1 MALTEIPI
9 ELSSTPS
16 IVDGGNATAITID
29 SSENVGIG
37 NSTPSSYH
45 ANASDLVVGAATG
58 ANGITISGS
67 TDTQIFFADG
77 TSGADAYRG
86 IIRYSHA
93 DNGFSFWTDATQR
106 MSIGSTGIIYV
117 NGDGTG
123 GRISGDGSGGLNLQ
137 DGNGRQT
144 FKIMSPSSGSTQAM
158 TLDASGNLAISATTY
173 EGSATSN
180 ASSVWI
186 SSAGYISCNINNDW
200 GLGINRTGGTNGAF
214 INFRKNGAD
223 IGYIGTTTSAGG
235 TRLAIGGNSDPGII
249 FAGTGVFPAIGL
261 TASDNTI
268 NLGSANYRF
277 KNVHL
282 SGGVVFGDAGGSG
295 TSSSNTLDEYE
306 EGTATISILAASTNP
321 SISQGNTFTGYY
333 TRVGN
338 VCTIIGYTGLRNFT
352 NTGSGNIRFS
362 GLPFASKSGPYAIAQ
377 FTHNTFFTNST
388 AGYVE
393 TGSNYFYPI
402 VDNSTPVASIAGTG
416 ARFLMFSLTYI
427 TA

>member
-37 NSTPSSYH
+37 TSSPSKKFVVSEGGAHGFEISPFDGSQNATRLINYNRNTNEYFPLEIEASQIQFETASTER
-45 ANASDLVVGAATG
+45 L
-58 ANGITISGS
+58 
-67 TDTQIFFADG
+67 
-77 TSGADAYRG
+77 R
-86 IIRYSHA
+86 
-93 DNGFSFWTDATQR
+93 
-106 MSIGSTGIIYV
+106 IGSTGIIYV

-393 TGSNYFYPI
+393 TGSSYFYPI
-402 VDNSTPVASIAGTG
+402 VDNATPVAAIAGTG
-416 ARFLMFSLTYI
+416 ARYLMFSLTYLI
-427 TA
+427 A

>member
-37 NSTPSSYH
+37 GAPASLLDVSSTGE
-45 ANASDLVVGAATG
+45 V
-58 ANGITISGS
+58 ISTVRS
-67 TDTQIFFADG
+67 TS
-77 TSGADAYRG
+77 TSGARQ
-86 IIRYSHA
+86 
-93 DNGFSFWTDATQR
+93 ATLR
-106 MSIGSTGIIYV
+106 LNVPSTG
-117 NGDGTG
+117 GDDPAGRVQFTYGTG
-123 GRISGDGSGGLNLQ
+123 YTVAGSIEMSHTSTAMKFLNGTTEAMRIDG
-137 DGNGRQT
+137 
-144 FKIMSPSSGSTQAM
+144 
-158 TLDASGNLAISATTY
+158 SGNLAISATTY

-277 KNVHL
+277 KNLHL

-295 TSSSNTLDEYE
+295 TSSSNTLGEYE
-306 EGTATISILAASTNP
+306 EGAATISILAASTNP

-352 NTGSGNIRFS
+352 NTGSGNPRFS

-393 TGSNYFYPI
+393 TGASYFYPI
-402 VDNSTPVASIAGTG
+402 VDNATPVAAIAGTG
-416 ARFLMFSLTYI
+416 ARYLMFSLTYLI
-427 TA
+427 A